1 MKAYPLPDR
10 SIQLEVEDGDD
21 WRLLEQLLIDAGME
35 GFDPALD
42 VSARIGDEALMEDWV
57 EYVLPDLREVLDGT
71 LSRVARSIDRKR
83 KETGAGAGRVLIAA
97 DDGMDWYGV
106 LNRARLAL
114 ESRHG
119 LAMLR
124 DRKVVDVDVRSALL
138 RDRLYCALQSLL
150 LDHSLA

>member
-10 SIQLEVEDGDD
+10 AIQLDLEDGGD
-21 WRLLEQLLIDAGME
+21 WRMLSQLLADAGME

-42 VSARIGDEALMEDWV
+42 VGARIGDEDLMDDWI
-57 EYVLPDLREVLDGT
+57 EYVLPDLREDLDGA
-71 LSRVARSIDRKR
+71 LSRVARRIRRHRDESN
-83 KETGAGAGRVLIAA
+83 AGSGRLVITA
-97 DDGMDWYGV
+97 DEVMDWYGV

-119 LAMLR
+119 LATLKNR
-124 DRKVVDVDVRSALL
+124 TVVEAEIRAALL

-150 LDHSLA
+150 LHHSMA